1 MQLDYLH
8 LHHSPLKTN
17 NSMSLPSTM
26 TLKEPKKLSVSALMK
41 KILIVLLLL
50 AFIAGTGW
58 LVYYFIQRSQTPT
71 VIYKTETPFITDIVK
86 KTVATGAI
94 IPRREVQIKP
104 QVSGVVEAV
113 YVEPGQQVKA
123 GQLIAKVRVVQ
134 NLAGKNNDLR
144 TINSAENQLETA
156 RASFEVALIE
166 KERGEKLFA
175 QKAIS
180 QQELTR
186 LQLEYNVRKEALAA
200 AQRDLEI
207 IRQNVLQNS
216 GRISNEVYSTLDG
229 TVLDVPV
236 KAGSSVIERNN
247 FNEGTTVAI
256 IADMNSLIFEG
267 KIDESE
273 VGKIKVGM
281 PLNLTIG
288 AIPDK
293 IFKAELEYIAP
304 KGKTEEGAVKFDIRA
319 KVLLQ
324 PGDYIRAGYSANAD
338 IVLDTRKQVLAIK
351 ESTLQF
357 GKKDS
362 VFVEVEK
369 ANGQFEK
376 RLVKTGISDGINIE
390 VLSGIS
396 LNDKLKVPD
405 AKEKQK

>member
-1 MQLDYLH
+1 
-8 LHHSPLKTN
+8 
-17 NSMSLPSTM
+17 
-26 TLKEPKKLSVSALMK
+26 
-41 KILIVLLLL
+41 
-50 AFIAGTGW
+50 
-58 LVYYFIQRSQTPT
+58 
-71 VIYKTETPFITDIVK
+71 
-86 KTVATGAI
+86 
-94 IPRREVQIKP
+94 
-104 QVSGVVEAV
+104 
-113 YVEPGQQVKA
+113 
-123 GQLIAKVRVVQ
+123 
-134 NLAGKNNDLR
+134 
-144 TINSAENQLETA
+144 
-156 RASFEVALIE
+156 
-166 KERGEKLFA
+166 
-175 QKAIS
+175 
-180 QQELTR
+180 
-186 LQLEYNVRKEALAA
+186 
-200 AQRDLEI
+200 LEI

-304 KGKTEEGAVKFDIRA
+304 KGKTEEGVVKFDIRA

>member
-1 MQLDYLH
+1 M
-8 LHHSPLKTN
+8 
-17 NSMSLPSTM
+17 SMPSTM
-26 TLKEPKKLSVSALMK
+26 TLEEPKRFNITALVK
-41 KILIVLLLL
+41 KIFIGLLILGFV
-50 AFIAGTGW
+50 AGTVW
-58 LVYYFIQRSQTPT
+58 LGYYFIQRSKTPT
-71 VIYKTETPFITDIVK
+71 VIYKTETPFVTDIVK

-104 QVSGVVEAV
+104 QVSGVVEAL
-113 YVEPGQQVKA
+113 YVEAGQQVRA

-134 NLAGKNNDLR
+134 NLAGKNSDLR
-144 TINSAENQLETA
+144 TINNAENQLETA
-156 RASFEVALIE
+156 RANFEAARIE

-186 LQLEYNVRKEALAA
+186 LQLDYDVRKEALAA
-200 AQRDLEI
+200 AERDLDI

-216 GRISNEVYSTLDG
+216 GRIPNEVYSTLDG

-236 KAGSSVIERNN
+236 KVGSSVIERNN

-256 IADMNSLIFEG
+256 VADMSSLIFEG

-293 IFKAELEYIAP
+293 VFKAELEYIAP

-319 KVLLQ
+319 KVLLE

-338 IVLDTRKQVLAIK
+338 IVLDTRSQVLAIK

-362 VFVEVEK
+362 VFVEVER
-369 ANGQFEK
+369 ADRQFEK
-376 RLVKTGISDGINIE
+376 RLIKTGISDGINIE

-396 LNDKLKVPD
+396 KNDKLKVPD

>member
-1 MQLDYLH
+1 M
-8 LHHSPLKTN
+8 
-17 NSMSLPSTM
+17 SMPSAM
-26 TLKEPKKLSVSALMK
+26 TSEEPKRFNIAALVK
-41 KILIVLLLL
+41 KIFIGLLILGFV
-50 AFIAGTGW
+50 AGTVW
-58 LVYYFIQRSQTPT
+58 LGYYFVRRSKTPT

-94 IPRREVQIKP
+94 IPRHEVQIKP

-134 NLAGKNNDLR
+134 NLAGKNSDLR
-144 TINSAENQLETA
+144 TINNAENQLETA
-156 RASFEVALIE
+156 RANFETARIE

-180 QQELTR
+180 QQELMR
-186 LQLEYNVRKEALAA
+186 LQLDYNIRKEALAA
-200 AQRDLEI
+200 AERDLEI

-216 GRISNEVYSTLDG
+216 GRISNEIYSTLDG

-256 IADMNSLIFEG
+256 VADMNSLIFEG

-293 IFKAELEYIAP
+293 TFKAELEYIAP

-319 KVLLQ
+319 KVLLE

-338 IVLDTRKQVLAIK
+338 IVLDTRRQVLAIK

-362 VFVEVEK
+362 IFVEVEK
-369 ANGQFEK
+369 ANQQFEK
-376 RLVKTGISDGINIE
+376 RLVKTGLSDGINIE
-390 VLSGIS
+390 ILSGIGK
-396 LNDKLKVPD
+396 NDKLKVPD

>member
-1 MQLDYLH
+1 
-8 LHHSPLKTN
+8 
-17 NSMSLPSTM
+17 MSLPSTM
-26 TLKEPKKLSVSALMK
+26 TLKEPKKLSISALMK
-41 KILIVLLLL
+41 KIFIVLLLL

-156 RASFEVALIE
+156 RASFEVALTE

>member
-1 MQLDYLH
+1 
-8 LHHSPLKTN
+8 
-17 NSMSLPSTM
+17 MSLPSTM

-41 KILIVLLLL
+41 KIFIVLLLL

-134 NLAGKNNDLR
+134 NLAGRNNDLR

-156 RASFEVALIE
+156 RASFEVALTE